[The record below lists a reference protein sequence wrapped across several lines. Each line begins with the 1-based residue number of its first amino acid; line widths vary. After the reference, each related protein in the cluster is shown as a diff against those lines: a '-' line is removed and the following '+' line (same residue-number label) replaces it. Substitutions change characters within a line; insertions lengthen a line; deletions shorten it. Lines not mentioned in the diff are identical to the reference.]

1 MANGNQRDPAFVTMM
16 KGLKE
21 MILEELETK
30 FPGTKKIS
38 EEIESEVSILFNQ
51 YREGATT
58 EIHALRLVNLIMV
71 DLESLQLIPI
81 QRAAGNLLEAEE
93 ILFRHLISEESV
105 REAWNNRE
113 ALRAE
118 LIAQHQAEEVQ

>member
-1 MANGNQRDPAFVTMM
+1 MGNGNQRDPAFVTMM
-16 KGLKE
+16 KGLKG
-21 MILEELETK
+21 MILEDLEKK

-38 EEIESEVSILFNQ
+38 EEIESEVQVLFDQ

-71 DLESLQLIPI
+71 DLEQLQLIPI
-81 QRAAGNLLEAEE
+81 QRARGNLLEAEE
-93 ILFRHLISEESV
+93 ILFRHLITEPSV
-105 REAWNNRE
+105 RESWDNRE

-118 LIAQHQAEEVQ
+118 LIAQHQAEEAQ

>member
-1 MANGNQRDPAFVTMM
+1 MTSGNQRDPEFVTMM

-21 MILEELETK
+21 MILEDLEKK

-38 EEIESEVSILFNQ
+38 GEIEKEVQILFDQ

-71 DLESLQLIPI
+71 DLDQLQLLPI
-81 QRAAGNLLEAEE
+81 QKARGLLIEAEE
-93 ILFRHLISEESV
+93 ILFRHLISQTEAK
-105 REAWNNRE
+105 EAWENRVE
-113 ALRAE
+113 LRAE
-118 LIAQHQAEEVQ
+118 LIAQRQAEEEQ